1 MNPTLIPCF
10 VRTVCGVARTYP
22 ANADQA
28 LALHE
33 LTGARTL
40 EARHVRALSQL
51 GFTFATVA
59 DPKARDY
66 GRVDVSTLTLPSNL

>member
-1 MNPTLIPCF
+1 MSTVIPVF
-10 VRTVCGVARTYP
+10 VRSVYGVSRTYP

-33 LTGARTL
+33 LTGQRTL
-40 EARHVRALSQL
+40 DARHVRALAQL
-51 GFTFATVA
+51 GFTLSTVA
-59 DPKARDY
+59 DPKSPTY